1 VDRQVARPRH
11 QAVGTASLIFLGDV
25 MLGRLV
31 NQELKRRPPEYVWG
45 NTLYLLRQAAAVF
58 INLECAITDWGE
70 PVPGKRFCFRTD
82 SKNVEVLRVAGVRG
96 VCLANNHIM
105 DYGDAGLLETLANLD
120 RAGIAH
126 AGAGRNLP
134 EARKAAELEVAGLK
148 VAFIA
153 ATDNQPDWEAT
164 EDHPGVFYVP
174 IKPADP
180 RFGALLELVAA
191 AKARSDLVIVS
202 LHWGPNWGY
211 DPPAEHRPAAR
222 RLVEAGAD
230 IIHGHSAHIFRGIEL
245 MGGRPVFY
253 SCGDFVDDYAVD
265 EVERNDWSFIFEVEL
280 SGPKI
285 SKVILTP
292 TIIADFQARLAPA
305 PYREAILS
313 RMLALCFKFGTP
325 VKQVNDRLEITVG

>member
-1 VDRQVARPRH
+1 MAEV
-11 QAVGTASLIFLGDV
+11 SLAFLGDV

-58 INLECAITDWGE
+58 INLECAVTDWGE

-82 SKNVEVLRVAGVRG
+82 SKNVAALRVAGVRAAS
-96 VCLANNHIM
+96 LANNHIM
-105 DYGDAGLLETLANLD
+105 DFGDTGLLETIANLD

-126 AGAGRNLP
+126 AGAGRNLA
-134 EARKAAELEVAGLK
+134 EARRPAEFEVAGLR

-164 EDHPGVFYVP
+164 EDRPGIFYVP
-174 IKPADP
+174 VEPADP
-180 RFGALLELVAA
+180 RFADLLGLVRTV
-191 AKARSDLVIVS
+191 RSRADLVVVS

-211 DPPAEHRPAAR
+211 DPPAAHRAAAR
-222 RLVEAGAD
+222 KLIEHGAD
-230 IIHGHSAHIFRGIEL
+230 IIFGHSAHVFRGIEVIA
-245 MGGRPVFY
+245 GRPVFY

-265 EVERNDWSFIFEVEL
+265 EVERNDWSFIFEVHLE
-280 SGPKI
+280 GPRVK
-285 SKVILTP
+285 KVALIP

-305 PYREAILS
+305 PYRDAILD
-313 RMLALCFKFGTP
+313 RMSALCLKLGTP
-325 VKQVNDRLEITVG
+325 ARQVDDQLEIPVWTVPP

>member
-1 VDRQVARPRH
+1 VAEVVD
-11 QAVGTASLIFLGDV
+11 LIFLGDV

-31 NQELKRRPPEYVWG
+31 NQELKGRPPEYVWG
-45 NTLYLLRQAAAVF
+45 DTLRVLRRAAAVF

-82 SKNVEVLRVAGVRG
+82 AKNVGVLRVAGVRA

-105 DYGDAGLLETLANLD
+105 DYGDVGLLETLTNLD
-120 RAGIAH
+120 RAGIAR
-126 AGAGRNLP
+126 AGAGRNLA
-134 EARKAAELEVAGLK
+134 EARRPAQLEVGGLK
-148 VAFIA
+148 VALIA
-153 ATDNQPDWEAT
+153 ATDNQPDWEAN
-164 EDHPGVFYVP
+164 EAHPGVFHVP
-174 IKPADP
+174 IRLDDP
-180 RFGALLELVAA
+180 RFTALLELVAA

-222 RLVEAGAD
+222 KLIEAGAD

-245 MGGRPVFY
+245 MEGRPVFY

-285 SKVILTP
+285 KRIILTP
-292 TIIADFQARLAPA
+292 TIIADFQARLAPSL
-305 PYREAILS
+305 YREAILS
-313 RMLALCFKFGTP
+313 RMSTLCFKFGTAARR
-325 VKQVNDRLEITVG
+325 VDDRLEIPVG